1 MKKALFA
8 LIALLLATA
17 MLTGCMGTPV
27 VVNDC
32 TCPSEGQ
39 TAPTEPTA
47 PVSEGAVKTG
57 LAVITTAADSTS
69 ATAEAAGA
77 VKLDSTLVAVT
88 VDDEGIITSC
98 TIDSI
103 PATVNVD
110 ATGTIT
116 SDLAAAVPTKNELGE
131 NYGMVA
137 WGGAIAEWD
146 AQVAALCSYAVGKT
160 VDQLKNGAIDE
171 TGKAPEGSELAS
183 SATIYLGGFVS
194 GIEAAVNNATHL
206 GAEAGDELKLVTLNK
221 LSSSTN
227 ATAEAAGCVQ
237 LDGDIAALTVKDGII
252 TSCIIDSV
260 QAKVNFDTTG
270 TITSDLTAQ
279 IPTKNELGENYGMVA
294 WGGAI
299 AEWDA
304 QVAALCSYAV
314 GKTVDQLKNGAIDE
328 TGKAPEGSELA
339 SSATIYLGGFVS
351 GIEAAVNNAT
361 HLGAEAGDELKLVT
375 LNKLSSST
383 NATAEAAGCVQLDG
397 DIAALTV
404 KDGIITSCIID
415 SVQAKI
421 NFDTTGAI
429 TSDLTA
435 QIPSKNQLGEN
446 YGMVAWGGAI
456 AEWNVQAASF
466 ASYVTGKTADQVAG
480 IAINE
485 ATKPADGS
493 DLASSVTISIGGFQA
508 LIAKAFG

>member
-39 TAPTEPTA
+39 TTPTEPTA
-47 PVSEGAVKTG
+47 AVSEGAVKTG

-98 TIDSI
+98 AIDSI

-110 ATGTIT
+110 ATGAIT
-116 SDLAAAVPTKNELGE
+116 SDLTAAVPTKNELGE

-279 IPTKNELGENYGMVA
+279 IP
-294 WGGAI
+294 
-299 AEWDA
+299 
-304 QVAALCSYAV
+304 
-314 GKTVDQLKNGAIDE
+314 
-328 TGKAPEGSELA
+328 
-339 SSATIYLGGFVS
+339 
-351 GIEAAVNNAT
+351 
-361 HLGAEAGDELKLVT
+361 
-375 LNKLSSST
+375 
-383 NATAEAAGCVQLDG
+383 
-397 DIAALTV
+397 
-404 KDGIITSCIID
+404 
-415 SVQAKI
+415 
-421 NFDTTGAI
+421 
-429 TSDLTA
+429 
-435 QIPSKNQLGEN
+435 SKNQLGEN

>member
-32 TCPSEGQ
+32 TCPSEGE
-39 TAPTEPTA
+39 TTPTEPTA

-98 TIDSI
+98 AIDSI

-116 SDLAAAVPTKNELGE
+116 SDLTAAVPTKNELGE

-279 IPTKNELGENYGMVA
+279 IP
-294 WGGAI
+294 
-299 AEWDA
+299 
-304 QVAALCSYAV
+304 
-314 GKTVDQLKNGAIDE
+314 
-328 TGKAPEGSELA
+328 
-339 SSATIYLGGFVS
+339 
-351 GIEAAVNNAT
+351 
-361 HLGAEAGDELKLVT
+361 
-375 LNKLSSST
+375 
-383 NATAEAAGCVQLDG
+383 
-397 DIAALTV
+397 
-404 KDGIITSCIID
+404 
-415 SVQAKI
+415 
-421 NFDTTGAI
+421 
-429 TSDLTA
+429 
-435 QIPSKNQLGEN
+435 SKNQLGEN

>member
-32 TCPSEGQ
+32 TCPSEGE
-39 TAPTEPTA
+39 TTPTEPTA

-98 TIDSI
+98 AIDSI

-110 ATGTIT
+110 ATGAIT

-160 VDQLKNGAIDE
+160 VEQLKNGAIDE

-279 IPTKNELGENYGMVA
+279 IP
-294 WGGAI
+294 
-299 AEWDA
+299 
-304 QVAALCSYAV
+304 
-314 GKTVDQLKNGAIDE
+314 
-328 TGKAPEGSELA
+328 
-339 SSATIYLGGFVS
+339 
-351 GIEAAVNNAT
+351 
-361 HLGAEAGDELKLVT
+361 
-375 LNKLSSST
+375 
-383 NATAEAAGCVQLDG
+383 
-397 DIAALTV
+397 
-404 KDGIITSCIID
+404 
-415 SVQAKI
+415 
-421 NFDTTGAI
+421 
-429 TSDLTA
+429 
-435 QIPSKNQLGEN
+435 SKNQLGEN

-508 LIAKAFG
+508 LIAKALG